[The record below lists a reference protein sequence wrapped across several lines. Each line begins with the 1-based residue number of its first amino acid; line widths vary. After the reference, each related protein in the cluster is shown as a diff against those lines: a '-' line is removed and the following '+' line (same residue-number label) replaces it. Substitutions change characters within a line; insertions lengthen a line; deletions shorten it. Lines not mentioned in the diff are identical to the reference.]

1 MIRYKFYSAFRI
13 SLPIFMYL
21 FFLPALYSG
30 PTFAGVPHIIYGEY
44 YHTDDSVPADGDLSF
59 EAWRTGE
66 PLEILTDRDTG
77 CGCIDG
83 LCWVEIGNM
92 PSEWTV
98 NDILRVA
105 FYDAGLGQT
114 YTVDIELSDAGFRHL
129 IFSDLPEVTDDSDDG
144 SDNDGGGGD
153 GDGGGGGGGGGG
165 CFLQSISR

>member
-1 MIRYKFYSAFRI
+1 MICHNFFSAFRTSLLIFI
-13 SLPIFMYL
+13 SILFM
-21 FFLPALYSG
+21 PALSSG

-44 YHTDDSVPADGDLSF
+44 HRNDGGVPADGDLSF
-59 EAWRTGE
+59 EAWRTGV
-66 PLEILTDRDTG
+66 PLEILTDHDTG

-92 PSEWTV
+92 PSEWAV
-98 NDILRVA
+98 NEILRVA

-114 YTVDIELSDAGFRHL
+114 YTVDIELSDTGFRHL

-144 SDNDGGGGD
+144 SDNDGGDG